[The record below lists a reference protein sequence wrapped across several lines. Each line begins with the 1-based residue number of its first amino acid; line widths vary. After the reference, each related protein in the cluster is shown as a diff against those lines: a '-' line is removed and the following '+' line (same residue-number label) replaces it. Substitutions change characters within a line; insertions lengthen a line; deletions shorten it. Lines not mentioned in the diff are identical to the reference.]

1 VDAPHEAMLDGRAPL
16 EETPPKAPGRRS
28 GLSDLAEEERNR
40 ILRRAD
46 WRFLLP
52 DPVPGTSIC
61 FGEGLLAEAV
71 EAVSRRVLDPTTSP
85 DGVCDLAVCLDPER
99 EQLEAAFRTLRPGGA
114 CYSEWYSPLAG
125 GPPGVRRRLEA
136 AGFRDVVC
144 YWAWPWPSRGAP
156 KHWVPLEACGAVRYF
171 LASQPRSP
179 RFALRASRAALR
191 GFWRIARWLHLALPV
206 CAVARRPFLS
216 AMLLHAGRTETGLEE
231 LIRARWNEWG
241 LGPPPRNLSWLLLTR
256 GPRTISKAVSL
267 VFAEPA
273 PWPQLA
279 VKLARVAEA
288 APGLAREEGV
298 LRAVHVSR
306 PGGLPG
312 VPRVLF
318 RHDHPGFWA
327 LGETAL
333 VGVPLLTRLHAGNYR
348 ELAVRATDWLAELA
362 GRPAR
367 RSRAEWWGR
376 LVEPVL
382 GEFERSFATV
392 IDPGMLRET
401 EAILAALGDMP
412 LVCEQ
417 RDFSPWNVLVDAAG
431 ALVVLDWESAEL
443 HGLPALDLVYFLS
456 YLTFFRDGAIES
468 GRFRDSY
475 RATLDPSTP
484 IGALR
489 RECMERYSSRIGLEP
504 NELRPLELL
513 LWMLHSRS
521 EYAHFTAD
529 AGGPPERE
537 RLRRSLF
544 VGLWKEELRRG
555 GWS

>member
-1 VDAPHEAMLDGRAPL
+1 MLESSAPSDKAADAA
-16 EETPPKAPGRRS
+16 PKAPGRRT
-28 GLSDLAEEERNR
+28 GLPGVPEEERNR

-52 DPVPGTSIC
+52 NPLPETSVC
-61 FGEGLLAEAV
+61 FGEGPLAEAV
-71 EAVSRRVLDPTTSP
+71 EAVSRRRVDPRTRP
-85 DGVCDLAVCLDPER
+85 DGVCDLAVCLDPGR
-99 EQLEAAFRTLRPGGA
+99 EQLEAAFRALRPGGT

-144 YWAWPWPSRGAP
+144 YWAWPWPSRDAA
-156 KHWVPLEACGAVRYF
+156 KHWVPLEASGAVRYF
-171 LASQPRSP
+171 LASQPRAP
-179 RFALRASRAALR
+179 RPGLRAGRAALR
-191 GFWRIARWLHLALPV
+191 GLWRIARRLCLALPV

-216 AMLLHAGRTETGLEE
+216 PVPLQAGRIDTGLEE
-231 LIRARWNEWG
+231 LIRARWSECG
-241 LGPPPRNLSWLLLTR
+241 LGPPPRRPSWLLLTR
-256 GPRTISKAVSL
+256 GYRTISKAVAL

-273 PWPQLA
+273 PWPRLA

-288 APGLAREEGV
+288 VPGLAREERV
-298 LRAVHVSR
+298 LRAVHASR
-306 PGGLPG
+306 PEGLPG

-318 RHDHPGFWA
+318 RYDRPGFWA

-333 VGVPLLTRLHAGNYR
+333 TGVPLLTRLHGGNYR
-348 ELAVRATDWLAELA
+348 ELALGATDWLTALA

-367 RSRAEWWGR
+367 RLRGEWWGR
-376 LVEPVL
+376 LVEAVL
-382 GEFERSFATV
+382 REFERSFAPV

-401 EAILAALGDMP
+401 EAILAELGDLP

-443 HGLPALDLVYFLS
+443 QGLPALDLVYFLT
-456 YLTFFRDGAIES
+456 YLTFFRDGAIAS
-468 GRFRDSY
+468 GRLRDSY

-484 IGALR
+484 TGALR
-489 RECMERYSSRIGLEP
+489 SECVERYSSRIGLEP
-504 NELRPLELL
+504 DELRPLDLL

-521 EYAHFTAD
+521 EYGHITAD

-537 RLRRSLF
+537 RLRQSLF
-544 VGLWKEELRRG
+544 VSLWEEELRRG